1 METHVSIIEYELFIF
16 LKLSVLYENKQL
28 LVKLLRM
35 EDM

>member
-1 METHVSIIEYELFIF
+1 METHVSVIEYELYIF
-16 LKLSVLYENKQL
+16 LKSSVLYGYYQL